1 MSSLVVDRRDSV
13 QLALPTRR
21 GRRRPWARRLL
32 AGFAVVVMLTSVW
45 CAAVAARP
53 GNDPFVAKAA
63 DWLRDHHL
71 EAVANLVEHEWYV
84 RQQPPIGGAPSRAIE
99 AVPSAGSVDP
109 STSGAFSALPSPVTP
124 FASPPLANEGD
135 WNPIGPTINGHPA
148 MAEAQLRPDSVHTS
162 VLGALVWIDPKLVRL
177 VEVPGTVEPGGS
189 WPIIGTLPP
198 DQRGAW
204 IAAFNG
210 GFRFR
215 DAAGGFFAQG
225 REAVPLVDGS
235 ASLVI
240 RTNGTVDVGMWGRDD
255 HMDTNVVSVRQNLE
269 LILDRGQPVP
279 GIDQNDHHR
288 WGRTLGNKVF
298 VWRSG
303 VGVRPDGT
311 LIYGASNGLTV
322 GTLASMLQAAGC
334 VRAMELDINPEWVT
348 FNLFTHQD
356 PDATTLTASKLL
368 PDMQRPAERFLGPDS
383 RDFVAILA
391 R

>member
-1 MSSLVVDRRDSV
+1 
-13 QLALPTRR
+13 
-21 GRRRPWARRLL
+21 LL
-32 AGFAVVVMLTSVW
+32 AALAVVLLLASLWGVV
-45 CAAVAARP
+45 VAARP

-71 EAVANLVEHEWYV
+71 ESVANWVEHEWYV
-84 RQQPPIGGAPSRAIE
+84 RQQPPVGGTPSREIDP
-99 AVPSAGSVDP
+99 VPSTGSANPP
-109 STSGAFSALPSPVTP
+109 SEAFSALPSPVTP
-124 FASPPLANEGD
+124 FASPPLANEGA
-135 WNPIGPTINGHPA
+135 WRPIGPTINGHSA
-148 MAEAQLRPDSVHTS
+148 MAEAQLRPDSAHSS

-189 WPIIGTLPP
+189 WPVVGTLPP

-210 GFRFR
+210 GFRFK
-215 DAAGGFFAQG
+215 DSAGGFYAEG

-235 ASLVI
+235 ASFVV
-240 RTNGTVDVGMWGRDD
+240 RTDGTVDVGMWGRDD
-255 HMDTNVVSVRQNLE
+255 HMDSNVVSVRQNLA
-269 LILDRGQPVP
+269 LILDRGSPVA

-303 VGVRPDGT
+303 VGIRPDGT
-311 LIYGASNGLTV
+311 LVYAASNGLSV
-322 GTLASMLQAAGC
+322 ETLAAMLQAAGC

-348 FNLFTHQD
+348 FNLFTH
-356 PDATTLTASKLL
+356 PNTDATALSGTKLL
-368 PDMQRPAERFLGPDS
+368 PDMHRPPERFLGADS
-383 RDFVAILA
+383 RDFVAVLT